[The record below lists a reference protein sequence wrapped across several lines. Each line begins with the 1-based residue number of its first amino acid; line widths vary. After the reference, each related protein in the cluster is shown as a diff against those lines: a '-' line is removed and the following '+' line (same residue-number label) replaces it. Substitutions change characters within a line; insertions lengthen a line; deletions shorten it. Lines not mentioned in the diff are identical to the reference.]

1 MSIPEPNTQYSS
13 QTVHDPSGSTSG
25 ADAAGFQEAIRASR
39 ERFAQGAKAR
49 EERTTRERSQQGME
63 RLMARK
69 WQGGDLYTPHDLTPR
84 EILKFSKT
92 TNPSKDVFDVL
103 GLNPLDA
110 YKNPV
115 LLAEFMTSGGKIKH
129 PSETG
134 LRPVNQ
140 RKLAK
145 TIRRAIGM
153 GIMPSCHVHPE
164 MLRRFGPDQA
174 SRKYKW
180 R

>member
-1 MSIPEPNTQYSS
+1 MFPRSPNS
-13 QTVHDPSGSTSG
+13 VLLGLDDPSGSTSG

-110 YKNPV
+110 YKV
-115 LLAEFMTSGGKIKH
+115 LVF
-129 PSETG
+129 
-134 LRPVNQ
+134 R
-140 RKLAK
+140 
-145 TIRRAIGM
+145 
-153 GIMPSCHVHPE
+153 
-164 MLRRFGPDQA
+164 
-174 SRKYKW
+174 
-180 R
+180 